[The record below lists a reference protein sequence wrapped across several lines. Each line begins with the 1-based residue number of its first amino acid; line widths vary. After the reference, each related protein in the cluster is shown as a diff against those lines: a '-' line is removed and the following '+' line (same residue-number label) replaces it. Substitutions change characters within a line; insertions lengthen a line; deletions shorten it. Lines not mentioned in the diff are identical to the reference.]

1 MKKKVGT
8 WQGRLGK
15 ALKQLSKENSRFSKK
30 EVAVDV
36 SSAVKKVR
44 AAVDDK
50 RVVGYAELLSS
61 LKEQI
66 RAAQIKAALSVN
78 RELVLLY
85 WHIGREILG
94 RQASEHWGTKV
105 IDRLAKDLRVEFPDM
120 QGFSPRNLK
129 YMRAL
134 AEAYSDKLFVQQLVA
149 QIPWGHNVRILDHV
163 KDPTERAWYIRQT
176 VENGWSR
183 NILILQIESDL
194 YRRQGKAVT
203 NYGKVLPSPQSD
215 LAHQTLKDPYIF
227 DFLTIDRDA
236 HERAIEKE
244 LVNHIRKFL
253 LELGAGFAFVGKQF
267 PLEVSGQDF
276 YIDLLFYHT
285 RLHCYVV
292 VELKTGEFKPEY
304 AGQIN
309 FYLSALDDLVKTAED
324 NPSIGI
330 ILCATKD
337 RILAEYALRDMKK
350 PIGVAEWKTK
360 ITRALPKKLKGSLPT
375 IEEIEAEFGKEGD
388 ERGHKG
394 DNGDIS

>member
-1 MKKKVGT
+1 MTSKDKGIIK
-8 WQGRLGK
+8 K
-15 ALKQLSKENSRFSKK
+15 ALLPESYVHVLE
-30 EVAVDV
+30 
-36 SSAVKKVR
+36 
-44 AAVDDK
+44 
-50 RVVGYAELLSS
+50 S
-61 LKEQI
+61 LKERI
-66 RAAQIKAALSVN
+66 RQTQFKAALSAN
-78 RELVLLY
+78 RHLIELY
-85 WHIGREILG
+85 WHIGKTIVE
-94 RQASEHWGTKV
+94 RQQTEAWGKSV
-105 IDRLAKDLRVEFPDM
+105 VERLAHDLKSEFPDM
-120 QGFSPRNLK
+120 SGFSPRNVWR
-129 YMRAL
+129 MRAFYL
-134 AEAYSDKLFVQQLVA
+134 AYSDEIRKVPQLVA
-149 QIPWGHNVRILDHV
+149 EFSGKNLPQPVAEIPWGHNAVLLEKIDSPAERLWYAV
-163 KDPTERAWYIRQT
+163 KTI
-176 VENGWSR
+176 ENGWSR
-183 NILILQIESDL
+183 NVLVLQIESDL

-203 NYGKVLPSPQSD
+203 NYRKVLPSPQSD

-227 DFLTIDRDA
+227 DFLTIDKEA

-244 LVNHIRKFL
+244 LVNHITKFL

-292 VELKTGEFKPEY
+292 IELKTGEFKPEY

-337 RILAEYALRDMKK
+337 RILAEYALRDVKK

-375 IEEIEAEFGKEGD
+375 IEEIEAELEKE
-388 ERGHKG
+388 KK
-394 DNGDIS
+394 S

>member
-1 MKKKVGT
+1 LKKKAEIQRSDK

-15 ALKQLSKENSRFSKK
+15 ALKQLGEKDSQFSEK
-30 EVAVDV
+30 EVAADVDE
-36 SSAVKKVR
+36 AVKKVR
-44 AAVDDK
+44 TAADDK
-50 RVVGYAELLSS
+50 GVVGYAELLSN
-61 LKEQI
+61 LKERIRTAQI
-66 RAAQIKAALSVN
+66 RAALSVN

-85 WHIGREILG
+85 WQIGREILA
-94 RQASEHWGTKV
+94 RQARENWGAKV
-105 IDRLAKDLRVEFPDM
+105 IDRLAVDLHHEFPEM
-120 QGFSPRNLK
+120 KGFSPRNLK
-129 YMRAL
+129 YMRSF
-134 AEAYSDKLFVQQLVA
+134 AETYPDKQIVQQAAA
-149 QIPWGHNVRILDHV
+149 QIPWFHNCVIIDKVRAHE
-163 KDPTERAWYIRQT
+163 ERMWYIRQT
-176 VENGWSR
+176 IENGWSR
-183 NILILQIESDL
+183 NILVLQIKSDL

-203 NYGKVLPSPQSD
+203 NYRKVLPSPQSD

-227 DFLTIDRDA
+227 DFLTIDKEA

-244 LVNHIRKFL
+244 LVNHITKFL

-285 RLHCYVV
+285 RLHCYVI

-309 FYLSALDDLVKTAED
+309 FYLSALDDLVKSAED

-337 RILAEYALRDMKK
+337 RILAEYALRDVKK

-360 ITRALPKKLKGSLPT
+360 ITRALPKKLKGNLPT
-375 IEEIEAEFGKEGD
+375 IEEIEAELRREGK
-388 ERGHKG
+388 
-394 DNGDIS
+394 